1 MSLQR
6 MYEETVNG
14 DRICNYSGMAA
25 FTFFVHEWLSS
36 ADKEVEQIWKGR
48 WTPLKSLYMFLRILS
63 MGTQLFPVILA
74 FLPFSTRVGYHSLR
88 TCRLVVGFQGAA
100 SQVLML
106 GVQIILIMR
115 VDALYY
121 AQIKL
126 RLLLR
131 LLYLVEIV
139 VTWVVFAF
147 SMPKIEYGLNCLV
160 TEFPGGYAVLFF
172 VLPMVVDCILFVL
185 TMIKFYQAIREGWGR
200 EPVIY
205 RFLKDGI
212 WAFALPFTIV
222 TINVLCMGFLP
233 GPLSS
238 IAYSWVIAIPA
249 FAGCRLILNMRHL
262 LRSRRS
268 EGPPTYPE
276 QDFMIATTTR
286 TDLWSHGGP
295 MAAAPEHDIDGGG
308 YEMSNAPTRP
318 SRFGTVLD
326 PEPEPDR
333 GRQKGGPG

>member
-1 MSLQR
+1 MSIQQV
-6 MYEETVNG
+6 YEDAANG
-14 DRICNYSGMAA
+14 NRICNYSGMAA
-25 FTFFVHEWLSS
+25 FTFFVYEWLSS
-36 ADKEVEQIWKGR
+36 AEEEVEQIWKGP
-48 WTPLKSLYMFLRILS
+48 WTHLKSLYISLRILS
-63 MGTQLFPVILA
+63 LGTQLFPVLLA
-74 FLPFSTRVGYHSLR
+74 FLPFGTSFVYHSVR
-88 TCRLVVGFQGAA
+88 TCSLVVGFQGAA
-100 SQVLML
+100 SQVLMM

-115 VDALYY
+115 VDALYHE
-121 AQIKL
+121 QIML
-126 RLLLR
+126 RLFLR
-131 LLYLVEIV
+131 VLYLLETV

-147 SMPKIEYGLNCLV
+147 SVSKIEYGVDCLV
-160 TEFPGGYAVLFF
+160 TNFPGGYAVLFF
-172 VLPMVVDCILFVL
+172 LLPMAVDCILFVL

-249 FAGCRLILNMRHL
+249 FAGCRLILNMSHL

-276 QDFMIATTTR
+276 QDFLIATR
-286 TDLWSHGGP
+286 TELWSHGP
-295 MAAAPEHDIDGGG
+295 VTAASDSGG
-308 YEMSNAPTRP
+308 YEMNNASRP
-318 SRFGTVLD
+318 SRIRFLHNQAPVSDHL
-326 PEPEPDR
+326 
-333 GRQKGGPG
+333 RQTTNPG